1 MFADRH
7 LTAFVAL
14 TGALMG
20 LMGMSGTVRAETIDV
35 AVVNTEFIPP
45 DITIQV
51 GDTVRWTNQVGV
63 HNVLAQDNSFPGSGI
78 AMAGDW
84 VHEVVF
90 NEESVH
96 IYRCEPHSSTD
107 FQFGMVGSVTVEKA
121 DEPEP
126 FLITFG
132 ITGSWFDPTQNGQGF
147 SLEVVPAADVLAA
160 YWFTFPPQGVA
171 KGVAKGEL
179 PNQMWLQ
186 GSGPI
191 DGDTA
196 VVTFQLPVGGA
207 FDTPGG
213 VEREDWGTATF
224 TFSDC
229 NTGLATYQSLDGKAQ
244 GTIPLVRITADVNC
258 EAEQSGN

>member
-1 MFADRH
+1 MHRDRH
-7 LTAFVAL
+7 FLAFIVL
-14 TGALMG
+14 FGALIG
-20 LMGMSGTVRAETIDV
+20 FAGIVRAETVDV
-35 AVVNTEFIPP
+35 AVVNTEFIPA
-45 DITIQV
+45 DITIQA
-51 GDTVRWTNQVGV
+51 GDTVRWTNQAGV
-63 HNVLAQDNSFPGSGI
+63 HNVIAQDGSFPGNGI
-78 AMAGDW
+78 PSAEAW
-84 VHEVVF
+84 VHEVTF
-90 NEESVH
+90 TEESVH
-96 IYRCEPHSSTD
+96 IYRCEPHSSSD
-107 FQFGMVGSVTVEKA
+107 FLFGMVGSVTVEEA
-121 DEPEP
+121 DEPEPEP

-147 SLEVVPAADVLAA
+147 SLEVVPASGVLVA
-160 YWFTFPPQGVA
+160 YWFTFPPL
-171 KGVAKGEL
+171 GVAKGEL

-229 NTGLATYQSLDGKAQ
+229 NTGMASYQSVDGKAT
-244 GTIPLVRITADVNC
+244 GAVPLVRITEDVNC
-258 EAEQSGN
+258 EAEQSGQ